1 MNDAKNHQPPIA
13 HHQMKPWITSLL
25 LGLYLLL
32 LSFTKNV
39 GIVPFVVPEGWPQP
53 VYDFSKNPLTTAG
66 FQLGRQLFYDP
77 LLSRDTTI
85 SCAGCH
91 LQATA
96 FTHVDH
102 ALSHG
107 IEGRIG
113 KRNSPVLVNLAWNKS
128 FMWDGGVHHL
138 DLQPLSPLGSPEE
151 MGGSLDAVV
160 RKLNASDKYR
170 RLFEAAFGDSLATG
184 QRTLLALSQFMLLLQ
199 SYNAKYDKFM
209 RQEPG
214 GDFTDQERRGLSIFR
229 QHCAGCHPEPL
240 FTNGDFAN
248 NGLPV
253 DTALM
258 DIGRGRI
265 TGDPADSL
273 KFKVPTLRN
282 IQFSYPYMH
291 DGRFKKLSEVV
302 KHYTEGIQI
311 SNTLDPKLQ
320 TPMVLRHE
328 EKIDLVA
335 FLLTL
340 TDRGF
345 LFDPAFG
352 FPRE

>member
-1 MNDAKNHQPPIA
+1 MIRCWMPI
-13 HHQMKPWITSLL
+13 LL
-25 LGLYLLL
+25 LGLYGTL
-32 LSFTKNV
+32 LSFKENTRH
-39 GIVPFVVPEGWPQP
+39 VPFRVPANWPQP
-53 VYDFSKNPLTTAG
+53 VYDFSKNPLTAAG
-66 FQLGRQLFYDP
+66 IQLGRHLFYDP

-85 SCAGCH
+85 SCASCH

-113 KRNSPVLVNLAWNKS
+113 KRNSPVLVNLAWSKS

-138 DLQPLSPLGSPEE
+138 DLQPLSPLSSPEE
-151 MGGSLDAVV
+151 MGGSLEAVL
-160 RKLNASDKYR
+160 RKLNAAGKYR
-170 RLFEAAFGDSLATG
+170 QLFAAAFGDSLATG
-184 QRTLLALSQFMLLLQ
+184 QRTLLALSQFMLSLQ
-199 SYNAKYDKFM
+199 SYNSKYDQYM

-214 GDFTDQERRGLSIFR
+214 IVFTEQESRGLAVFR
-229 QHCAGCHPEPL
+229 QHCASCHPEPL

-248 NGLPV
+248 NGLPI

-258 DIGRGRI
+258 DVGRMRI
-265 TGDPADSL
+265 TGNPADSL

-302 KHYTEGIQI
+302 KHYTNGIQPGP
-311 SNTLDPKLQ
+311 TLDARLQ
-320 TPMVLRHE
+320 TPPALRHE

-340 TDRGF
+340 TDRTF